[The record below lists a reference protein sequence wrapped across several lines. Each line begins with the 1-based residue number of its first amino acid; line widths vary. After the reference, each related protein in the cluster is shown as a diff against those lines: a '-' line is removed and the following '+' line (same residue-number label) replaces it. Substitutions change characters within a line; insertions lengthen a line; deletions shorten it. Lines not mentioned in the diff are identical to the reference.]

1 MAPSLRIFLAILTT
15 IGMAARC
22 PAADE
27 AFVIMDNTTGFILDR
42 ANADKKV
49 PIASLTKIAT
59 AMVVIDWSEATR
71 NDLSQRATVP
81 DSAATLANAGN
92 GVGFQPG
99 DQVDL
104 RDLLYAALLQS
115 DNQAAETLAVH
126 VGRALGRSE
135 PMVEFVSQMNALAK
149 RLGMERTRFLNPHGL
164 DHLERTK
171 PYSTAADVARLTKY
185 AMSNAAFR
193 FYVSQKER
201 KITIHQPSGEQWQY
215 QLRNTNELLGVDGID
230 GVKTGMTARA
240 GGCVVISEPKAPL
253 TQQDGDKVN
262 ITPRRLNIV
271 VLGSDDRF
279 GQARNLLQRGW
290 QLYEQWAAAGRPSK
304 WSPR

>member
-1 MAPSLRIFLAILTT
+1 MAHFLRLLLAILTT
-15 IGMAARC
+15 LSLAARC
-22 PAADE
+22 PAAE
-27 AFVIMDNTTGFILDR
+27 AAYVVMDNTTGFVLEK

-59 AMVVIDWSEATR
+59 AMVVIDWSEASR
-71 NDLSQRATVP
+71 KDLSERATVP
-81 DSAATLANAGN
+81 DSAAALANAGN
-92 GVGFQPG
+92 GVGFRPG

-126 VGRALGRSE
+126 VGRALGGPD
-135 PMVEFVSQMNALAK
+135 PMVNFVSQMNALAK

-164 DHLERTK
+164 DHLERAK

-185 AMSNAAFR
+185 AMGNAAFR
-193 FYVSQKER
+193 FHVSQKER
-201 KITIHQPSGEQWQY
+201 KITIYQPTGEQWQY
-215 QLRNTNELLGVDGID
+215 MLRNTNELLGVDGID

-240 GGCVVISEPKAPL
+240 GGCVVISEPKSPL

-262 ITPRRLNIV
+262 ITPRRLNVV

-279 GQARNLLQRGW
+279 GTARNLLQRGW